1 MNAGM
6 DGYDCGESRATSFG
20 PLCVLV
26 ASPIRFYADGLAHEL
41 ALMDDIEVVGVA
53 HSERELAQLA
63 AALAPDVVLLDTS
76 LTPKARNALPP
87 SARVVALAVAEHD
100 VLDWAEQGVDG
111 LVTRDS
117 SLADVA
123 AAVRGAYSGE
133 LHCSPQ
139 IAAELLRR
147 VGSLAAAKTTIREP
161 DGIAELTV
169 RELEILRLIDDG
181 LSNKEIAYSL
191 SIETTTVKNHVH
203 NLFEKLGV
211 HRRRDAVA
219 TLRRTQ
225 LRA

>member
-1 MNAGM
+1 VQVTP
-6 DGYDCGESRATSFG
+6 SRG
-20 PLCVLV
+20 LRVLV

-41 ALMDDIEVVGVA
+41 ARTDGIEVVGVA
-53 HSERELAQLA
+53 RTERQLVQDA
-63 AALAPDVVLLDTS
+63 DELAPDVVLLDVS
-76 LTPKARNALPP
+76 LTPNARNALPR
-87 SARVVALAVAEHD
+87 SVRVVALAVAEPD
-100 VLDWAEQGVDG
+100 VLDWAEHGVDG

-123 AAVRGAYSGE
+123 AAIRDAHSGE
-133 LHCSPQ
+133 LHCSPR
-139 IAAELLRR
+139 IAAELLHR
-147 VGSLAAAKTTIREP
+147 VGSLAAEQTTAVEP
-161 DGIAELTV
+161 GGIAELTV
-169 RELEILRLIDDG
+169 RELEILRLIDNG